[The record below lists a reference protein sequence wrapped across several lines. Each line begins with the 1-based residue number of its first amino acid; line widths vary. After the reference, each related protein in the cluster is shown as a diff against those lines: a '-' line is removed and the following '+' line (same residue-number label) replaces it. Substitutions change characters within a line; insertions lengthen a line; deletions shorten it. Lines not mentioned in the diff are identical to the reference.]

1 MTYEQLQIDG
11 LPSSE
16 SIPPQLRSFPQD
28 SLVSLTALREK
39 VGAIVTSV
47 TCGEKLS
54 GCSERLDRRGSSVKI
69 RSVYSQERINGI
81 FEESFV
87 TLPRWGIAL
96 PGEYGAL
103 TRSERRTSAIE
114 CSLWHTETHRGG
126 VLYPRDLSDADGRR
140 QQERGVQRISSVQP
154 SQVYSTLSDA
164 ASDELGVFGSK
175 GKVAGTTRRRR
186 DQRRRASEYVGG
198 EWWEAEPDVGR
209 VAHGVSAR
217 VDKLRC
223 LGNAVV
229 PYQAFPIFEAIAEYE
244 LSLINQ

>member
-126 VLYPRDLSDADGRR
+126 G
-140 QQERGVQRISSVQP
+140 
-154 SQVYSTLSDA
+154 TLS
-164 ASDELGVFGSK
+164 ERPF
-175 GKVAGTTRRRR
+175 RRRR
-186 DQRRRASEYVGG
+186 SQT
-198 EWWEAEPDVGR
+198 
-209 VAHGVSAR
+209 AR
-217 VDKLRC
+217 TWGSTD
-223 LGNAVV
+223 
-229 PYQAFPIFEAIAEYE
+229 
-244 LSLINQ
+244 LISSTFTSI